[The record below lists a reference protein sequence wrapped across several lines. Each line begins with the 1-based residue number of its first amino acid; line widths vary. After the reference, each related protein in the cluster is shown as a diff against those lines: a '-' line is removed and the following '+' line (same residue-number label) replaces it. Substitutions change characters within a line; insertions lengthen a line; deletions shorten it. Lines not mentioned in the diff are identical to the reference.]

1 VQWKGTKVLV
11 TGAGGFIGSHLVE
24 RLVASGA
31 STRAFVRYT
40 SSSSWGW
47 LDRTPVK
54 SDIEVVAGDICD
66 CEIVEKA
73 MRGIDVV
80 FHLAALI
87 SIPYS
92 YEAPRSYVRTNVE
105 GAANVLQAAL
115 SAEVS
120 RFIHISTSEVY
131 GSARYVPIPET
142 HPLQAQSPYAASK
155 IGADQLA
162 ESFHLSFGFPVV
174 VVRPFNTYG
183 PRQSARA
190 IIPTIIT
197 QAVEGKEIRVGNLHP
212 TRDFNYV
219 ADTVEGM
226 MRAAGVESA
235 IGTTVNIGS
244 GFAVSIEEL
253 ASLIADIAGSKA
265 RLVIDDERL
274 RPPKSEVERLCADR
288 TLAKKLL
295 DWEPKYDLKEGLART
310 IEWISANMKVYRS
323 GHYAR

>member
-1 VQWKGTKVLV
+1 
-11 TGAGGFIGSHLVE
+11 
-24 RLVASGA
+24 
-31 STRAFVRYT
+31 
-40 SSSSWGW
+40 
-47 LDRTPVK
+47 
-54 SDIEVVAGDICD
+54 
-66 CEIVEKA
+66 

-253 ASLIADIAGSKA
+253 ASLIADIVGSKA